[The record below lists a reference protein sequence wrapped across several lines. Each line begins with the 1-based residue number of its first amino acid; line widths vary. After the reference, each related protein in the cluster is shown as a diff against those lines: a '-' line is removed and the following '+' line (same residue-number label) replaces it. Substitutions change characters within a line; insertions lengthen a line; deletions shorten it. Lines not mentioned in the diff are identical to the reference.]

1 MRSVDFA
8 VAPFLV
14 IWETTQSCALACR
27 HCRASAQPGRDPREL
42 TTAEG
47 IRLLDQVAE
56 MGTPIMILSGGDPV
70 NRPDLFELIR
80 HGKSRGL
87 RMATIPAATDCLT
100 RELVQG
106 LKASGLDQMAVSLD
120 FPRAEQ
126 HDAFRGVPGAFAK
139 TMQAVEWA
147 HEAGLPLQVNTTVC
161 GDTAPFLEEMADFV
175 QGLGIVFWEV
185 FFLVPM
191 GRGSVLTGLSASE
204 CERLFEVIYRV
215 QKKEGFIVKVTEA
228 PHYRRHVAQR
238 EMKDEGA
245 PSARPEG
252 LAAMPARLTQSEGP
266 GHTVGL
272 APRGVNSGNGFLFVS
287 HLGEI
292 MPSGFLPIPVGNVR
306 EMPLAAR
313 LPRDAAL
320 PAAAHAVDLQG
331 PLRPLRV
338 PRHLRGLALARLRPH
353 RRPVRDGPVV
363 LVCPGGAGGRSP
375 PVGGLIRRRSSLS
388 LARMRSG
395 LMAFIGGHDQRDDLR
410 RRIGLHRGLPRSPGG
425 PGFDRGLAAP
435 GPPCGYKSKSTMTGR
450 WSLATRE
457 RARRQRLAA
466 ARRSGP
472 R

>member
-1 MRSVDFA
+1 
-8 VAPFLV
+8 
-14 IWETTQSCALACR
+14 
-27 HCRASAQPGRDPREL
+27 
-42 TTAEG
+42 
-47 IRLLDQVAE
+47 
-56 MGTPIMILSGGDPV
+56 
-70 NRPDLFELIR
+70 
-80 HGKSRGL
+80 
-87 RMATIPAATDCLT
+87 
-100 RELVQG
+100 
-106 LKASGLDQMAVSLD
+106 MAVSLD

-161 GDTAPFLEEMADFV
+161 GDTAPYLEEMADFV

-191 GRGSVLTGLSASE
+191 GRGSVLTGLTASE

-238 EMKDEGA
+238 EMKDEGR

-306 EMPLAAR
+306 ETRARRR
-313 LPRDAAL
+313 LPRGAAL
-320 PAAAHAVDLQG
+320 PAAAHAVD
-331 PLRPLRV
+331 PTR
-338 PRHLRGLALARLRPH
+338 AA
-353 RRPVRDGPVV
+353 
-363 LVCPGGAGGRSP
+363 AAAA
-375 PVGGLIRRRSSLS
+375 SS
-388 LARMRSG
+388 
-395 LMAFIGGHDQRDDLR
+395 
-410 RRIGLHRGLPRSPGG
+410 
-425 PGFDRGLAAP
+425 
-435 GPPCGYKSKSTMTGR
+435 
-450 WSLATRE
+450 ATS
-457 RARRQRLAA
+457 AA
-466 ARRSGP
+466 ARARAPTASPATRSRPTPGA
-472 R
+472 RTSRWGSES